1 MMMRPTLLL
10 ILLLPSILH
19 GQGLAQWIAWGDA
32 AFARGDHYG
41 ASRFYGEALKREPGR
56 MVLQWKQAE
65 ACRLSDQY
73 PEAAALYD
81 RVHRKD
87 MGRQYPEALRWLG
100 EMQLCAG
107 DHTAALATWRK
118 VLQKEKDK
126 GSRTA
131 ERAANAIRGCA
142 LADSLAR
149 ATPTI
154 VVEHLPEPLNSFA
167 SEFAARPDS
176 TGALV
181 LSSLRGELAD
191 DNTVVDTTAY
201 HVAVYRSV
209 PSGEAWGRP
218 IHYPDSVP
226 GEDRANGTWSL
237 DGRSFY
243 FTRCIDGTCGIAV
256 QDLATGLV
264 RPLEGLGDGHHT
276 QPLVALVDGV
286 ERIFLTSDRSGGAG
300 GTDLWW
306 ARLNGASVAD
316 PYPLPGA
323 VNTMGNEACPHFD
336 AASGTLHFSSDHLPG
351 LGGYDIFTSV
361 FKDDVFSGPVHAG
374 VPMNSPANDLYPVMD
389 GRTGIGYLTSNR
401 AGSLAKKGETCCSD
415 IYRVRLPEPLVA
427 QEPAPPA
434 PDTIRTA
441 QQRLADLRS
450 KLPVRLYFHNDEPDP
465 RSWKRTTDRS
475 YPATFADYEALLP
488 KYRAELRDPAAM
500 ADFERFFIE
509 EVRQGLDDLNAAAVV
524 LREAMEQGQRIEL
537 VVRGFASP
545 LAKSDYNANLSLRR
559 IQSVVNHLRTI
570 DGGFLIP
577 YLDGTAPNGGSLTIT
592 PAPFGEE
599 KAASGVSDALGDV
612 ERSVY
617 SVEAARERRIEIEQV
632 LEVPQEGVT
641 VQVDRTLVDLG
652 RITIGEE
659 QKVRFHLHNR
669 GARPLRVL
677 DIGSDCGCTT
687 ATPGS
692 NVIAPGGSTALDVT
706 FNGRAPEGSM
716 MRRIQVVTDG
726 EPPEILLTLTGTMIP
741 D

>member
-1 MMMRPTLLL
+1 MMKRHTLLL
-10 ILLLPSILH
+10 LLLLPTMVL

-41 ASRFYGEALKREPGR
+41 ASRFFGEALKREPGR

-81 RVHRKD
+81 RVYRKD

-100 EMQLCAG
+100 EMQLSAG
-107 DHTAALATWRK
+107 DHQAALATWRK

-131 ERAANAIRGCA
+131 ERASNAIRGCA

-149 ATPTI
+149 STPTI

-191 DNTVVDTTAY
+191 DNTVVDTNAY
-201 HVAVYRSV
+201 HVAIYRSV
-209 PSGEAWGRP
+209 EAGGSWSRP
-218 IHYPDSVP
+218 GQYPDSVP
-226 GEDRANGTWSL
+226 GEDRANGSWSL
-237 DGRSFY
+237 DGRRFH
-243 FTRCIDGTCGIAV
+243 FTRCVNGDCKIVV
-256 QDLATGLV
+256 QDLNTGLV
-264 RPLEGLGDGHHT
+264 RPLVGLGDGHHT
-276 QPLVALVDGV
+276 QPMVALVDGM
-286 ERIFLTSDRSGGAG
+286 ERLFLTSDRPGGAG
-300 GTDLWW
+300 GMDLWW
-306 ARLNGASVAD
+306 ARLDGDAVID
-316 PYPLPGA
+316 LYPLPGA
-323 VNTMGNEACPHFD
+323 VNTKGNETCPHYD
-336 AASGTLHFSSDHLPG
+336 SASGTLSFSSDHLPG
-351 LGGYDIFTSV
+351 IGGYDIFTSV
-361 FKDDVFSGPVHAG
+361 LQDDVFGAPMHAG
-374 VPMNSPANDLYPVMD
+374 APMNSPANDLYPVMD
-389 GRTGIGYLTSNR
+389 GRTGVGYLTSNR

-415 IYRVRLPEPLVA
+415 IYRVRLPAPLVA
-427 QEPAPPA
+427 QEPPPPA
-434 PDTIRTA
+434 PDTLSST

-465 RSWKRTTDRS
+465 RTWSRTTDRS
-475 YPATFADYEALLP
+475 YPATFTDYEALLP
-488 KYRAELRDPAAM
+488 KYRAELREPNAM
-500 ADFERFFIE
+500 AAFDRFFIE

-570 DGGFLIP
+570 DGGFFIP
-577 YLDGTAPNGGSLTIT
+577 YLDRTAANGGSLTIT

-599 KAASGVSDALGDV
+599 KAATGVSDALADV
-612 ERSVY
+612 QRSVY
-617 SVEAARERRIEIEQV
+617 SAEAARERRIEIEQV
-632 LEVPQEGVT
+632 LELPEAGIT
-641 VQVDRTLVDLG
+641 VQVDRTLVEMG
-652 RITIGEE
+652 RIPIGVE
-659 QKVRFHLHNR
+659 QQVRFHLHNR
-669 GARPLRVL
+669 GTRPLRLIEVE
-677 DIGSDCGCTT
+677 SDCGCTT
-687 ATPGS
+687 AKPSS
-692 NVIAPGGSTALDVT
+692 NLVAPGGSTSLDVT
-706 FNGRAPEGSM
+706 FNGRAQEGAM
-716 MRRIQVVTDG
+716 MRRVRVLTDG
-726 EPPEILLTLTGTMIP
+726 EPSEIFLTLTGTMVP

>member
-1 MMMRPTLLL
+1 MTTRRTLLL
-10 ILLLPSILH
+10 LLLLPTALL

-32 AFARGDHYG
+32 AVARGDQYG

-81 RVHRKD
+81 RVYRKD
-87 MGRQYPEALRWLG
+87 MGRQYPDALRWLG

-107 DHTAALATWRK
+107 DHAAALATWRK

-149 ATPTI
+149 SAPTI
-154 VVEHLPEPLNSFA
+154 IVEHLPEPLNSFA

-191 DNTVVDTTAY
+191 DNTVVDTNAY
-201 HVAVYRSV
+201 HVAIYRSA
-209 PSGEAWGRP
+209 PAGEAWSRP
-218 IHYPDSVP
+218 GHYPDSVP
-226 GEDRANGTWSL
+226 GEDRANGSWSL
-237 DGRSFY
+237 DGRRFH
-243 FTRCIDGTCGIAV
+243 FTRCVNGECGIVV
-256 QDLATGLV
+256 QDLATGEV

-276 QPLVALVDGV
+276 QPMVASVDGV
-286 ERIFLTSDRSGGAG
+286 ERLFLTSDRAG
-300 GTDLWW
+300 GVGGMDLWW
-306 ARLNGASVAD
+306 GRLEGGMVKD
-316 PYPLPGA
+316 LYPVPGA
-323 VNTMGNEACPHFD
+323 VNTLGNETCPHFD
-336 AASGTLHFSSDHLPG
+336 TASGTLSFSSDHLPG
-351 LGGYDIFTSV
+351 LGGYDIFTSTRQ
-361 FKDDVFSGPVHAG
+361 DDVFGAPVHAG

-389 GRTGIGYLTSNR
+389 GRTGVGYLTSNR
-401 AGSLAKKGETCCSD
+401 VGSLAKKGETCCSD
-415 IYRVRLPEPLVA
+415 IYRVRLPAPLVA
-427 QEPAPPA
+427 QEPPPPA
-434 PDTIRTA
+434 DTVRSTR
-441 QQRLADLRS
+441 QRLADLRS

-465 RSWKRTTDRS
+465 RSWRKTTDRS

-488 KYRAELRDPAAM
+488 RYRAELRNPTATAG
-500 ADFERFFIE
+500 FERFFIE
-509 EVRQGLDDLNAAAVV
+509 EVRKGLDDLNAAAVV

-559 IQSVVNHLRTI
+559 IQSVVNHLRSI
-570 DGGFLIP
+570 DGGFFVP
-577 YLDGTAPNGGSLTIT
+577 FLDGTAPNGGLLTIT

-612 ERSVY
+612 QRSVY
-617 SVEAARERRIEIEQV
+617 SVEAARERRIEIEQL
-632 LEVPQEGVT
+632 LEVPAEGVT

-652 RITIGEE
+652 RIPIGAE
-659 QKVRFHLHNR
+659 QQLRFHLHNR
-669 GARPLRVL
+669 GTRPLRLIEVE
-677 DIGSDCGCTT
+677 SDCGCTT
-687 ATPGS
+687 AKPS
-692 NVIAPGGSTALDVT
+692 ADLIAPGGSTALDVI
-706 FNGRAPEGSM
+706 FNGRAQEGAM
-716 MRRIQVVTDG
+716 MRRVRVLTDG
-726 EPPEILLTLTGTMIP
+726 EPSEIFLTITGTMVP